1 MPYRL
6 LFSFL
11 VLCGFSSGLLAQI
24 PLAIGEWQSLL
35 SYQYGRQVT
44 QSPTEVI
51 YSTGN
56 AVYFLD
62 KEELSIRRLTRS
74 EGLSETNVRRLSY
87 HPPTEALIIVYE
99 NSVIDLYYPNGTFE
113 TLNQIDN
120 FNASG
125 GDKRINHLHFGPG
138 NLVYL
143 SAGFGVTAIDLD
155 DLTFQFTTFTGIAV
169 LATAQLG
176 DDLFAA
182 TEEGIYQVSLN
193 SANVADFGNWILLG
207 EESGLPADYSSTAV
221 AVYQDELYLGVNQDV
236 WRWNNGNASIH
247 YDAPQTGWRIQYLTP
262 GRSFLLAGYAFI
274 EEMGFDRQLALLTE
288 NGVTRAFTANCVGQT
303 NAAIED
309 EQGRIW
315 FGDDD
320 SGIRYLPDPMASE
333 CPRLAYSGPHRDI
346 VYRMAHDG
354 QSLWV
359 AAGALDVR
367 LSPDPGN
374 TQGVYRFSD
383 GQWTTYDLRTRD
395 EFLGRD
401 GVAGFTGAVDSPD
414 DVTNVV
420 GVRRNPVTNEVWVS
434 SYFEGALSYDLSA
447 DAFTLYD
454 EINSSLQIAD
464 GEREGRVRVGNAA
477 FDAAGNTYFG
487 NPLAED
493 RLPISVRTP
502 EGEWAA
508 LGGGCSLNEAFDI
521 LVDRAGFVWQIH
533 GFVSGPGVSVLD
545 PAGTPLDPSDDRCRT
560 ISTANSDIP
569 TNEAYSLA
577 VDLDGDVW
585 IGTSQ
590 GIVIFECGSSVFD
603 IDLCNG
609 RRPVVS
615 DDEGNNAFLLE
626 TELIQCITVD
636 GANQKWIGTTG
647 GAYLLSP
654 DGEEQLAFF
663 DEDNSPLLDNNVK
676 AIAVDPTNGTVFFG
690 TEDGIIAYRGSAT
703 EAEGIHAE
711 ELVVFP
717 NPVEPGY
724 DGPIAIT
731 GLARDA
737 RVKITDIS
745 GTLVYEDNAAGGQ
758 FTWDGADYN
767 GRKVQSGVYLIFSAT
782 NGRFRLD
789 NPDSAVGKLVI
800 VR

>member
-1 MPYRL
+1 MPNRL
-6 LFSFL
+6 LFALLLLGSF
-11 VLCGFSSGLLAQI
+11 CTGLKAQI

-44 QSPTEVI
+44 QSPTEII

-74 EGLSETNVRRLSY
+74 EGLSETNVRRISY
-87 HPPTEALIIVYE
+87 HEPTQSLIIVYE
-99 NSVIDLYYPNGTFE
+99 NSVIDLYYPDGSFE

-143 SAGFGVTAIDLD
+143 SAGFGVTALDLD

-169 LATAQLG
+169 SASAQLG
-176 DDLFAA
+176 NDLFAA
-182 TEEGIYQVSLN
+182 TDEGIYQVSLN
-193 SANVADFGNWILLG
+193 SANVADFGNWVLLG
-207 EESGLPADYSSTAV
+207 EEVGLPADYSSTAV
-221 AVYQDELYLGVNQDV
+221 AVFRDELYMGVNQDV
-236 WRWNNGNASIH
+236 WRWNNGDAGPH
-247 YDAPQTGWRIQYLTP
+247 YEPPQSQWRIQYLTP
-262 GRSFLLAGYAFI
+262 GRNFLLAGYAFI
-274 EEMGFDRQLALLTE
+274 EDVSFDRQLALLTE
-288 NGVTRAFTANCVGQT
+288 SGVTRAFTANCVGRT

-320 SGIRYLPDPMASE
+320 SGIRYLPEPAANE
-333 CPRLAYSGPHRDI
+333 CPRLAYAGPHRDI
-346 VYRMAHDG
+346 VYRMTHDG

-367 LSPDPGN
+367 LSPFLDN
-374 TQGVYRFSD
+374 TRGIFRFTD
-383 GQWTTYDLRTRD
+383 GQWTRYENENREVLR
-395 EFLGRD
+395 GRD
-401 GVAGFTGAVDSPD
+401 GQIGGGD
-414 DVTNVV
+414 DVFNVV
-420 GVRRNPVTNEVWVS
+420 GVRRNPVTNEIWAS
-434 SYFEGALSYDLSA
+434 SYLEGA
-447 DAFTLYD
+447 FTINPETAELVLYD
-454 EINSSLQIAD
+454 EFNSSLQNAE

-477 FDAAGNTYFG
+477 FDEAGNTYLG
-487 NPLAED
+487 NPLAD
-493 RLPISVRTP
+493 DNLPVSVRTP
-502 EGEWAA
+502 DGEWAG

-521 LVDRAGFVWQIH
+521 VVDRAGFVWQIH
-533 GFVSGPGVSVLD
+533 GFVSGPGVTVLD
-545 PAGTPLDPSDDRCRT
+545 PAGTPLDPSDDQCRT
-560 ISTANSDIP
+560 ISTANSDLP

-590 GIVIFECGSSVFD
+590 GIVIFECGSSVFNVE
-603 IDLCNG
+603 LCNG

-676 AIAVDPTNGTVFFG
+676 SIAVHPTDGTIFFG

-703 EAEGIHAE
+703 EAESVHAE

-745 GTLVYEDNAAGGQ
+745 GTLVYEGNATGGQ

-782 NGRFRLD
+782 NGRFRLN